1 MVPGLVVAR
10 DRPVP
15 EAVKLK
21 VELVRPSMATLPPPL
36 CAIHEVLPEPSV
48 EST

>member
-1 MVPGLVVAR
+1 MVAK

-21 VELVRPSMATLPPPL
+21 VELVRPSMVRLLPPL
-36 CAIHEVLPEPSV
+36 WAIQEVLPFPSV
-48 EST
+48 ERT